1 MSRKTKDARQ
11 KVSSRARRSPP
22 FIWPLGKSPKT
33 PDEMN
38 TSYGPRIDADRW
50 DFQDGIDLPAPVGT
64 PVHAMANGTVDR
76 AGPVSVTIPHNRCAM
91 KTFCRSLIGRRR
103 LRSAGVGTTG
113 IACRVRVCINTT
125 EAMWN
130 LAV

>member
-1 MSRKTKDARQ
+1 MSNETRGSGRH
-11 KVSSRARRSPP
+11 VSSRAQGTSH
-22 FIWPLGKSPKT
+22 FIWPLGDSPT

-38 TSYGPRIDADRW
+38 TSFGPRIDADRW
-50 DFQDGIDLPAPVGT
+50 DFHDGIDLPARAGT
-64 PVHAMANGTVDR
+64 LVYAMADGLVDR
-76 AGPVSVTIPHNRCAM
+76 AGPVSVTIPHNRCAI

-113 IACRVRVCINTT
+113 IACRVRVCITTT